1 MSTRDRIVDAAFD
14 LFEEQGF
21 EATTVDDVVE
31 RAGVERTDFF
41 RHFRAK
47 EEAVLPDHGEMLRL
61 VEDRLAHDDPIAE
74 RVTEAARSVLDH
86 FLAEG
91 DRARARHR
99 LAGHVPVIRSRETD
113 VERTYRRAFFTV
125 IAAELGA
132 DAAAELEAELIANA
146 VVTGHNVVLKRWL
159 RGITE
164 SPVAEFERAMA
175 RAVEPLRGDAQA
187 YAAQQQ

>member
-74 RVTEAARSVLDH
+74 RVTEAARAVLDH

-175 RAVEPLRGDAQA
+175 RAVEPLSLIHI
-187 YAAQQQ
+187 